1 MTRIF
6 FNLFRFFDKFNFMN
20 FKNVSP
26 KEFLELGLPKTAFRI
41 LGEVCWKRPRDKVG
55 ICTGGNDWYCR
66 TNVKRDLKNKDL
78 LTSPKLCV
86 SFVLCGSRAHII

>member
-6 FNLFRFFDKFNFMN
+6 FNLFRLFDKFNFMN

-41 LGEVCWKRPRDKVG
+41 LGLKCVG
-55 ICTGGNDWYCR
+55 SALGTRLG
-66 TNVKRDLKNKDL
+66 
-78 LTSPKLCV
+78 
-86 SFVLCGSRAHII
+86 FVRGETIVTVVRM

>member
-55 ICTGGNDWYCR
+55 ICTGGNDWYCS

-86 SFVLCGSRAHII
+86 SFVLCGSQAHII

>member
-20 FKNVSP
+20 FKNVSL

-55 ICTGGNDWYCR
+55 ICTGGNDWYCS